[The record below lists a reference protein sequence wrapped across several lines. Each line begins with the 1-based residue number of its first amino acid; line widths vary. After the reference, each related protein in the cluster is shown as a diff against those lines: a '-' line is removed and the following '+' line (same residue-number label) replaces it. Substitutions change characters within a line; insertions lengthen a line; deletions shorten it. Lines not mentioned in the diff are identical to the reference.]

1 MGIIFRGV
9 VHRQAIPLKRCA
21 MRVVSYVAL
30 TTASLLLCLVAPSS
44 SPAYRDSFTAE
55 QKAQLEKI
63 QTVRVEVLML
73 SDKGPI
79 EAAPI
84 AELVAQRLSELGYQT
99 VGDASKPNDVFFKVK
114 CEQRKTWEGTTT
126 AGGDADLPDAPSR
139 LWKGPACQLTYVLG
153 DMKIKWQKEV
163 RASFEDSVSA
173 AQATNAGDPAVFAM
187 ANLKEKLNQYD
198 FPVLLAAE
206 WGQLDRLLKLLDA
219 PDTPQIRK
227 LKIISLLGD
236 MQADE
241 ALPKLKAALKDKD
254 LSKQAAVALGNMGK
268 EGIPVLVDILKHS
281 KQPEL
286 QAAAA
291 KGLGDLGNTHNDSS
305 VVLPLLEM
313 LDAPG
318 VDITVQ
324 TEIAWALG
332 RVPDRRS
339 VQPLFELDKKLQKI
353 RQDPVDPKMKKLKE
367 AVFWAIKQVYTED
380 QYSSAETHSVHS

>member
-1 MGIIFRGV
+1 M
-9 VHRQAIPLKRCA
+9 HAALH
-21 MRVVSYVAL
+21 VAL
-30 TTASLLLCLVAPSS
+30 TTAFLLLFLVDPPRSL
-44 SPAYRDSFTAE
+44 AYRDYFTAE

-63 QTVRVEVLML
+63 ETVQVEALML
-73 SDKGPI
+73 SDKGSVD
-79 EAAPI
+79 AAPI
-84 AELVAQRLSELGYQT
+84 AELVARRLSELGYRT
-99 VGDASKPNDVFFKVK
+99 VGDPGKPHDALFRVK
-114 CEQRKTWEGTTT
+114 CEQRKTWEGTTV

-153 DMKIKWQKEV
+153 ELKVRWQKEV
-163 RASFEDSVSA
+163 RTDFEDAMSA
-173 AQATNAGDPAVFAM
+173 TQTANAGDPGVFAM
-187 ANLKEKLNQYD
+187 GKLREKLEQYD
-198 FPVLLAAE
+198 FPVLLTAE
-206 WGQLDRLLKLLDA
+206 WGQPDRLLKLLEA
-219 PDTPQIRK
+219 ADTPQIRK
-227 LKIISLLGD
+227 LKIISLLGE

-268 EGIPVLVDILKHS
+268 EGIPILVDILKHS

-305 VVLPLLEM
+305 VVPPLLEM

-318 VDITVQ
+318 VDISVQ
-324 TEIAWALG
+324 TEVAWALG

-353 RQDPVDPKMKKLKE
+353 RQDPVDPQIKKLKE

-380 QYSSAETHSVHS
+380 QYS